1 VHRAAATSQSLVVAG
16 TAVIINPDGE
26 FANPYNPLSAFSL
39 ANGHPVW
46 SVGTLRTLQ
55 ADPVVKPK
63 LMYVTTA
70 DDPGLCEA

>member
-1 VHRAAATSQSLVVAG
+1 MHAAATSQSLTVAG
-16 TAVIINPDGE
+16 TSVVISPDGE
-26 FANPYNPLSAFSL
+26 FANPYNPLYAFSL
-39 ANGHPVW
+39 ATGKPAW

-70 DDPGLCEA
+70 DDPDLCDS